1 MTNRSHDNITLR
13 KRLAGLL
20 LCVACGLSLS
30 VTVEATLPDN
40 SPRPGIVQTGQEMPV
55 PVNLQVTLLL
65 KVLTYDRN
73 LSRVGDTL
81 TIGVLVDPDDPVSVA
96 AAEQVTAILAAASD
110 KRVKSLSIRVARIE
124 LRANAPVD
132 ERIAESGA
140 NVLYLTPGLQTRLEA
155 VVQISQAQ
163 GLVSLTGVPD
173 FVTQGV
179 AVGIGVRQDKPEI
192 LINLPSARLEGSRFD
207 ASLLRLSRVR
217 VLR

>member
-30 VTVEATLPDN
+30 VTVEATLADN
-40 SPRPGIVQTGQEMPV
+40 SPRPGVVQTGQEMPV

-73 LSRVGDTL
+73 LSRVGDIL

-96 AAEQVTAILAAASD
+96 VAEQVIAILAAASG
-110 KRVKSLSIRVARIE
+110 KRVKSLSIRVVRIE

-132 ERIAESGA
+132 ESIAESGA

-173 FVTQGV
+173 FVSQGV
-179 AVGIGVRQDKPEI
+179 AVGIGARQDKPEI
-192 LINLPSARLEGSRFD
+192 LINLASARLEGSRFD